1 MVRDEVQDVVRDV
14 VLGVVRD
21 VVLDVV
27 RDVARA
33 YLWDEDDQLDEFRY
47 VDVVCL

>member
-1 MVRDEVQDVVRDV
+1 MVRDV

-27 RDVARA
+27 RDEVLGVVRA

-47 VDVVCL
+47 EDVVCL

>member
-1 MVRDEVQDVVRDV
+1 MVLDVVLDVVRDEVLGVVRDV

-21 VVLDVV
+21 AVQ
-27 RDVARA
+27 A

>member
-1 MVRDEVQDVVRDV
+1 MV
-14 VLGVVRD
+14 LD
-21 VVLDVV
+21 VVLDAARNAVLGVV

-47 VDVVCL
+47 VDVVSL